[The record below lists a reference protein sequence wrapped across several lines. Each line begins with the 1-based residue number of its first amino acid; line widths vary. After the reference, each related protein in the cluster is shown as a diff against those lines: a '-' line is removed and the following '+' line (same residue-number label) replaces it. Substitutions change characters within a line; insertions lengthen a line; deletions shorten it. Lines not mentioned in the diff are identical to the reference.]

1 MNKDALAVVPH
12 PDEGEIVQTGT
23 AAQVTMIHELTPTSH
38 GKILEARVYRKWT
51 AITYGKKTETG
62 ISGKKK
68 GDCLLLYL
76 DR

>member
-1 MNKDALAVVPH
+1 MEKDALTVVPQPH
-12 PDEGEIVQTGT
+12 EGKIVQTST
-23 AAQVTMIHELTPTSH
+23 PAQVTMIHELKPTSH

-51 AITYGKKTETG
+51 AITYGKKTEAE

-68 GDCLLLYL
+68 GHCLLLYL